1 MKGADLIQI
10 GTAVYGIKWFDSLC
24 TELGVKDK
32 ELSELTKAEELPGPI
47 EYAARDIATKYMARV
62 ESMQVNTKFSDALL
76 NGNVD
81 NREQA
86 SFMAGLLKGM
96 ALILAATHGAPEEL
110 KTLAQEKEFLP
121 VVDGYMKG
129 LN

>member
-24 TELGVKDK
+24 LELGITDV
-32 ELSELTKAEELPGPI
+32 ELSDLTKSETLPGPI
-47 EYAARDIATKYMARV
+47 EYAARDIATKYMSRV
-62 ESMQVNTKFSDALL
+62 ESMHVNTKFSDALL
-76 NGNVD
+76 NGQVESK
-81 NREQA
+81 EQA
-86 SFMAGLLKGM
+86 AFMAGMLKGM
-96 ALILAATHGAPEEL
+96 ALILAATHGTPEEL

-121 VVDGYMKG
+121 VVNGYMKG